1 MNMFRIGHSYDI
13 HQLAPNQ
20 ELILGGIKIDS
31 DLGTIAH
38 SDGDVLVHVIIESII
53 GALALGDIGC
63 LYPDTDQQYKDV
75 CSLELLKDAIKR
87 MEDKGYK
94 INNIDCS
101 IYLQTPKLRPY
112 IEQMRNILKDI
123 MDIDIDQINIKATR
137 GEGIGFIGRKEG
149 IAAEAVVLLTND

>member
-1 MNMFRIGHSYDI
+1 MFRIGHSYDI
-13 HQLAPNQ
+13 HQLAPDQ

-75 CSLELLKDAIKR
+75 CSLDLLKDTIKR
-87 MEDKGYK
+87 MEEKGYK

-112 IEQMRNILKDI
+112 IKQMRNILKDI

>member
-1 MNMFRIGHSYDI
+1 MFRIGHSYDI
-13 HQLAPNQ
+13 HQLAPDQ
-20 ELILGGIKIDS
+20 ELILGGIKIDN

-63 LYPDTDQQYKDV
+63 LYPDSDQQYKDV
-75 CSLELLKDAIKR
+75 CSLELLKDTIKR

-123 MDIDIDQINIKATR
+123 MHIDIEQINIKATR

>member
-1 MNMFRIGHSYDI
+1 MFRIGHSYDI
-13 HQLAPNQ
+13 HQLAPDQ

-75 CSLELLKDAIKR
+75 CSLELLKDTVKR

>member
-1 MNMFRIGHSYDI
+1 MFRIGHSYDI
-13 HQLAPNQ
+13 HQLAPDQ

-75 CSLELLKDAIKR
+75 CSLELLKDTIKR

-112 IEQMRNILKDI
+112 IGQMRNILKDI
-123 MDIDIDQINIKATR
+123 MHIDIEQINIKATR

>member
-1 MNMFRIGHSYDI
+1 MNMFRIGQSYDI
-13 HQLAPNQ
+13 HQLAPDQ

-75 CSLELLKDAIKR
+75 CSLELLKDTIKR

-123 MDIDIDQINIKATR
+123 MHIDIEQINIKATR

>member
-1 MNMFRIGHSYDI
+1 MFRIGHSYDI
-13 HQLAPNQ
+13 HQLAPDQ

-75 CSLELLKDAIKR
+75 CSLELLKDTIKR

-137 GEGIGFIGRKEG
+137 GEGIGFIGRQEG

>member
-1 MNMFRIGHSYDI
+1 MFRIGHSYDI

-75 CSLELLKDAIKR
+75 CSLELLKDTIKR

-94 INNIDCS
+94 INNVDCS

>member
-1 MNMFRIGHSYDI
+1 MFRIGQSYDI
-13 HQLAPNQ
+13 HQLAPDQ

-75 CSLELLKDAIKR
+75 CSLELLKDTIKR

-123 MDIDIDQINIKATR
+123 MHIDIEQINIKATR

>member
-1 MNMFRIGHSYDI
+1 MFRIGHSYDI
-13 HQLAPNQ
+13 HQLAPDQ

-101 IYLQTPKLRPY
+101 IYLETPKLRPY
-112 IEQMRNILKDI
+112 IEQMRNILKVI
-123 MDIDIDQINIKATR
+123 MHIDIDQINIKATR

>member
-1 MNMFRIGHSYDI
+1 MFRIGHSYDI
-13 HQLAPNQ
+13 HQLAPDQ
-20 ELILGGIKIDS
+20 ELVLGGIKIDS

-75 CSLELLKDAIKR
+75 YSLELLKDTIKR
-87 MEDKGYK
+87 MEEKGYK

-123 MDIDIDQINIKATR
+123 MHIDIEQINIKATR